1 MRVNRSDLIHRLAA
15 LAAGLGFTALTL
27 GGMAWLHLAEHR
39 DAHDSHNCLTC
50 VSLSGHAKQI
60 DPGTAVEVQLVQ
72 AVSEPA
78 RVAPETPILASRP
91 LGLSAR
97 SPPLSFPG

>member
-15 LAAGLGFTALTL
+15 LAAGLAFTALTL
-27 GGMAWLHLAEHR
+27 GGMAWLHLAEHH

-50 VSLSGHAKQI
+50 VSLSGHVKQV
-60 DPGTAVEVQLVQ
+60 DTGTPVEVQVVQ

-78 RVAPETPILASRP
+78 RVAPEAPIPASCP
-91 LGLSAR
+91 LRLTAR
-97 SPPLSFPG
+97 SPPLSLPG